1 MRISDWSS
9 DVCSSDLQG
18 AMLKVLHMLRGTS
31 LHPSPPRGISN
42 IDEYIGQS
50 ARLKKTFEI
59 LEEVRQRGEKALLF
73 CEDLEM
79 QAFLAM
85 AIQKRFALE
94 RRPLCIRG
102 KVAGHRRQELATAFQ
117 GSDRPSTRLNSSH

>member
-85 AIQKRFALE
+85 AIQERFALE
-94 RRPLCIRG
+94 RRPMCIRIG
-102 KVAGHRRQELATAFQ
+102 RESCRERVCPYG
-117 GSDRPSTRLNSSH
+117 